1 MKEAKPKAEIHLVIV
16 EAKVRKYF
24 KKFRV
29 VQTILFF
36 LLINSFYFISL
47 RK

>member
-1 MKEAKPKAEIHLVIV
+1 MKDAKPKAEIKLVIV
-16 EAKVRKYF
+16 EAKVRKHF

-29 VQTILFF
+29 VQTFLFF

-47 RK
+47 WK